1 MRVCPQ
7 SLPWQRVVGK
17 KDARRGQIN
26 IDEPDHAALQRALL
40 AAEGVIFDANGFVSL
55 QQCGWLQTSLGQSRG
70 TRRRTRPGP
79 PVVAPRERRRA
90 QADARAVSPKR
101 RPRQA

>member
-1 MRVCPQ
+1 MRVCPE

-26 IDEPDHAALQRALL
+26 IDEPDHASLQRALL
-40 AAEGVIFDANGFVSL
+40 EAEGVIFDANGFVSL
-55 QQCGWLQTSLGQSRG
+55 QQCGWLQTSLGQTRG
-70 TRRRTRPGP
+70 TRRRARPEP
-79 PVVAPRERRRA
+79 PVITPRERPRNKA
-90 QADARAVSPKR
+90 AARAVGLER